1 MMLSSFALGADILP
15 RNSQQKPTDPQA
27 ETKAN
32 EDSTFSISISG
43 GRSETVG
50 SPCKTG
56 RIGGKGLPDQ
66 ESLIAATST
75 VDVDSCVESFASLG
89 LHSGA
94 SSSKSKRMGM
104 FSSFNGCNLTTTCL
118 WLVLDLH
125 LC

>member
-15 RNSQQKPTDPQA
+15 RSSNQKPDPQA

-32 EDSTFSISISG
+32 DDSTFSINMSG

-50 SPCKTG
+50 SPYKAG
-56 RIGGKGLPDQ
+56 RIGGKGLPDR
-66 ESLIAATST
+66 ESLITATST
-75 VDVDSCVESFASLG
+75 VDVDSCVESFASLR

-104 FSSFNGCNLTTTCL
+104 FSSFNGCNLTTTYL
-118 WLVLDLH
+118 WLVLDPH

>member
-1 MMLSSFALGADILP
+1 MMLSSFALEADTLP
-15 RNSQQKPTDPQA
+15 RSSNSKPDPHA

-32 EDSTFSISISG
+32 EDSTFSINILV

-50 SPCKTG
+50 SPYKTG
-56 RIGGKGLPDQ
+56 RIGGKGLPDR

-75 VDVDSCVESFASLG
+75 VDVDSCVESFASLR

-104 FSSFNGCNLTTTCL
+104 FSSFNGCNLTTTYL

-125 LC
+125 